1 MDFLSFCDFHQ
12 KSRNFKLSE
21 IIITGVLDPKLL
33 AWIQIHVNITC
44 FMFLSSKCHF
54 RSKNSHFRS
63 KTVILVSKMK
73 VYLTIWREIFD
84 QKRVLIS
91 SILNFEFWK
100 FWIWILFWIFEFWVK
115 TGHAGELGDL
125 FVTLLYENFM
135 EISKIFA
142 NFPNILPY
150 FLIGL
155 NFEYFSI
162 W

>member
-1 MDFLSFCDFHQ
+1 MFWWFSSKFMKFQVKKNDNYRC
-12 KSRNFKLSE
+12 
-21 IIITGVLDPKLL
+21 
-33 AWIQIHVNITC
+33 AWSKITC
-44 FMFLSSKCHF
+44 LDINSRKHHVLYFSKF
-54 RSKNSHFRS
+54 KSIIFEP
-63 KTVILVSKMK
+63 KTSIFVSKIK
-73 VYLTIWREIFD
+73 FYLTIWREIFD
-84 QKRVLIS
+84 QKRVLVG
-91 SILNFEFWK
+91 SILNFDFWK

-155 NFEYFSI
+155 KIEYFSI